1 MVHTYLTSP
10 TQLKFRDVNEPPYGN
25 ETSFV
30 NINSLTAK
38 EWASTSDTVMVCVVL
53 YIKAASKDSKLS
65 FYSRTDRQVNTS
77 YDKMIVAMDV
87 NAPAG
92 QNIVIFLLGGGQNE
106 CFFRNCIRMRDTG
119 VLGKNTLI
127 FIIVYIIL
135 GSY

>member
-10 TQLKFRDVNEPPYGN
+10 SQLKFRDVNEPPYGN
-25 ETSFV
+25 EASFV

-38 EWASTSDTVMVCVVL
+38 EWAPTSDTVMVCVVL

-106 CFFRNCIRMRDTG
+106 CFFRNCTRMSDTG
-119 VLGKNTLI
+119 VLSKNTLSF
-127 FIIVYIIL
+127 FIIFVIV
-135 GSY
+135 GAN